1 MKVFKCVNKYFKK
14 VRIREDPPPQSM
26 TVTQLFCF
34 LYLWLPLVKFFFAK
48 P

>member
-34 LYLWLPLVKFFFAK
+34 FVHMASLSKAFFAK